1 MPTTKNAN
9 DYFRG
14 KCAMR
19 ITALTLL
26 LVSGVACLGAGA
38 ADLPRLPGLSHAP
51 CRPPSGPRPWLN
63 AKQTPEC
70 RALEAL
76 AALTP
81 DERVYFDGGG
91 FGALGGTPNGVGAAG
106 TPVDPALAAARKAA
120 ASAAEKLGLPAIGGA
135 SDGPNGIADF
145 SALFGGAV
153 AERSRNVTAF
163 PNVIALGATWD
174 RELAQRFGQALGEEF
189 RGKGLTADLGPT
201 MNLIRTWHGGRSAE
215 TYGED
220 PYLIGELAVPEIAAI
235 QSRGVIVTM
244 KHFAANNQEYAR
256 VGAYPDNAGVDE
268 HITPKALEEVF
279 LPHFKA
285 AVQRAHVGS
294 VMCAYNQVN
303 DQFSCDNGPLLAHL
317 RDWGFDGVIVPD
329 ASFAQRDAVSAAKAG
344 MDAAAPVAE
353 VAAAIGRSEIPADFF
368 DYKVYHTLVTRFRL
382 GLYERGPVGA
392 AGNNVST
399 PEHQILAR
407 EIATAGAVLL
417 KNSGVLPLGNLQ
429 SLAVIGADAG
439 ADAVVMESG
448 SPNVHVEQLDAP
460 LDAIRNRAGSAI
472 QVGYE
477 RGSMGVRAL
486 AAVPAQVLQP
496 PSHQG
501 QGLEG
506 SYFGTPYFWSK
517 VATRI
522 DAGIQLGADPGVPEA
537 AAGTLGKREFAR
549 GRGPWS
555 VRWSGWIVPP
565 TTGRYGFSLT
575 GAGTAELY
583 IDGRLVT
590 SIRRADFP
598 MTTLGVIELI
608 GQRPTSILV
617 KYDTASAVL
626 GTGIRLGWQPPDAR
640 IERAVELARRSD
652 AAVVFVGEQL
662 GEGGDKQALE
672 LPGDQN
678 ALIEAVAAANSRTVV
693 VLHTSTAVAMPWVDR
708 VAGIIEAWYPGQAA
722 GHSIAAVL
730 FGDVNPSGHLPVT
743 FPRDAAQGPASHW
756 WQYPGDGRDVT
767 YGEGVF
773 VGYRWYDAQGQEPLF
788 PFGHGLSYTTF
799 ACSNLQVQ
807 GVGAGRRITLRV
819 RNTGQRAGAEV
830 LQLYVGM
837 PAAAAEP
844 PQLLKQFQKV
854 LLQPGESREVSMD
867 LPDTALEIF
876 DETRSAW
883 TLVAGTYQLMV
894 GVSSRDIRQHGEFT
908 ITGKHHEP

>member
-1 MPTTKNAN
+1 ML
-9 DYFRG
+9 
-14 KCAMR
+14 
-19 ITALTLL
+19 IT
-26 LVSGVACLGAGA
+26 GMACHGARA
-38 ADLPRLPGLSHAP
+38 AELPSLPGLPPAQ
-51 CRPPSGPRPWLN
+51 CRPPAGQRPWLN
-63 AKQTPEC
+63 ARQTPEC

-76 AALTP
+76 AVLTP
-81 DERVYFDGGG
+81 AERVYFDGGG
-91 FGALGGTPNGVGAAG
+91 FGALGGTPNGVGAPG
-106 TPVDPALAAARKAA
+106 TAADPALAAARKAA
-120 ASAAEKLGLPAIGGA
+120 ASAAEKPGLPAIGGA
-135 SDGPNGIADF
+135 RDGPNGIADF
-145 SALFGGAV
+145 SSLFGTPT

-163 PNVIALGATWD
+163 PNVIALGASWD
-174 RELAQRFGQALGEEF
+174 RELAQRFGLALGEEF

-201 MNLIRTWHGGRSAE
+201 LNLIRTWHGGRSAE

-220 PYLIGELAVPEIAAI
+220 PYLIAELAVPEIAAI
-235 QSRGVIVTM
+235 QSRGVVVTM
-244 KHFAANNQEYAR
+244 KHFAANNQEFAR
-256 VGAYPDNAGVDE
+256 VGAFPDNAGVDE

-303 DQFSCDNGPLLAHL
+303 DQFSCDSGPLLAHL

-344 MDAAAPVAE
+344 MDAAAPVADVE
-353 VAAAIGRSEIPADFF
+353 GAIARSEVPAHFF
-368 DYKVYHTLVTRFRL
+368 DYKIYHTLVTRFRL
-382 GLYERGPVGA
+382 GLYERG
-392 AGNNVST
+392 AGGEASSKVST
-399 PEHQILAR
+399 PEHQALAR
-407 EIATAGAVLL
+407 EIAAAGAVLL
-417 KNSGVLPLGNLQ
+417 KNSGLLPFGHLK

-460 LDAIRNRAGSAI
+460 LEAIRNRAGSAVA
-472 QVGYE
+472 VGYE

-486 AAVPAQVLQP
+486 TAVPAAVLEP

-506 SYFGTPYFWSK
+506 AYFGTPFYWSK

-522 DAGIQLGADPGVPEA
+522 DAGIQIGADPGVPEA
-537 AAGTLGKREFAR
+537 AAGTLGKREFPR

-555 VRWSGWIVPP
+555 VSWSGWIVPP
-565 TTGRYGFSLT
+565 SSGRYGFSLS

-598 MTTLGVIELI
+598 MTTLGVMDLM

-626 GTGIRLGWQPPDAR
+626 GAGVRLGWQPPDER
-640 IERAVELARRSD
+640 IERAVELARHSD

-662 GEGGDKQALE
+662 GEGGDKQALG
-672 LPGDQN
+672 LPGDQD
-678 ALIEAVAAANSRTVV
+678 ALIEAVAAANPHTVV
-693 VLHTSTAVAMPWVDR
+693 VLHTSTAVAMPWVDQ
-708 VAGIIEAWYPGQAA
+708 VAGIIEAWYPGQEA
-722 GHSIAAVL
+722 GRSIAAVL

-743 FPRDAAQGPASHW
+743 FPRDATQGPATHW
-756 WQYPGDGRDVT
+756 WEYPGDGHDVA
-767 YGEGVF
+767 YSEGVF
-773 VGYRWYDAQGQEPLF
+773 VGYRWYDAHAQEPLF

-799 ACSNLQVQ
+799 AFSDLKVR
-807 GVGAGRRITLRV
+807 GDADGRKVTVRIL
-819 RNTGQRAGAEV
+819 NTGQRAGAEV
-830 LQLYVGM
+830 VQLYVGM

-844 PQLLKQFQKV
+844 PRLLKQFQKV
-854 LLQPGESREVSMD
+854 LLQPGESREVSLE
-867 LPDTALEIF
+867 LPDATLRIF

-883 TLVAGTYQLMV
+883 TVVAGTYQLMI
-894 GVSSRDIRQHGEFT
+894 GASSRDIRQSSEFT
-908 ITGKHHEP
+908 VTGVNH